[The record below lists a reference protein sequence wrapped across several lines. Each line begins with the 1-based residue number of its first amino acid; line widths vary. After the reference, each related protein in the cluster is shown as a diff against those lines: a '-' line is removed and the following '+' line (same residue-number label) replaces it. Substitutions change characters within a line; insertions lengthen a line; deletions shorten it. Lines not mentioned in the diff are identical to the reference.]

1 MIGEEGA
8 LAPKPGTLT
17 VLTKAQRNAAYKDI
31 AAGGNL
37 IEESSFTEVTKK
49 LDPNTPMSKIIELF
63 KDAKAKK
70 PSKKKK

>member
-17 VLTKAQRNAAYKDI
+17 VLTKVQRDATYKDI

-49 LDPNTPMSKIIELF
+49 LDPNTPMSEVLKLF
-63 KDAKAKK
+63 NEAKK